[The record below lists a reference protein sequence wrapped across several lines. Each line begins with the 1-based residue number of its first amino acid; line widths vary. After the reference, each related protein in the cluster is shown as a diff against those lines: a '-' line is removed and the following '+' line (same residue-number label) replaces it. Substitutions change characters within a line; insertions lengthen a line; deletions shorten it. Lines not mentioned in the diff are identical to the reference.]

1 MTKEEKEELI
11 RQKENLKLLFE
22 LSKFLPTADMQ
33 ADFELFKN
41 MTPKERAMFQEKR
54 AQKIEA
60 MPGDEKMIFTEAT
73 EKGLKAIKSELQD
86 VKLAVELGDVA
97 NALSLSYIAKEYF
110 GKSKTWLYQRLNGN
124 KVNGKPAR
132 FTEDERKRFAA
143 ALLDLSKRINETALK
158 FV

>member
-1 MTKEEKEELI
+1 MED
-11 RQKENLKLLFE
+11 

-86 VKLAVELGDVA
+86 VKLALGLGDVA
-97 NALSLSYIAKEYF
+97 NAL
-110 GKSKTWLYQRLNGN
+110 
-124 KVNGKPAR
+124 
-132 FTEDERKRFAA
+132 
-143 ALLDLSKRINETALK
+143 
-158 FV
+158 

>member
-1 MTKEEKEELI
+1 MFLNSSKSACISAVGKNLDNSNNNFRFSFCRISSSFSSFVIAKIFYINTDLFDFTKVIILESFCNNPRI
-11 RQKENLKLLFE
+11 
-22 LSKFLPTADMQ
+22 
-33 ADFELFKN
+33 
-41 MTPKERAMFQEKR
+41 
-54 AQKIEA
+54 
-60 MPGDEKMIFTEAT
+60 
-73 EKGLKAIKSELQD
+73 LQD
-86 VKLAVELGDVA
+86 VKLALELGDVA

>member
-60 MPGDEKMIFTEAT
+60 MPGDEKMI
-73 EKGLKAIKSELQD
+73 KSELQD
-86 VKLAVELGDVA
+86 VKLALELGDVA